1 MQSKLIFYIVLMG
14 SLLFAHQ
21 ACSYPHDPVQ
31 KGKQLY
37 LPAQIYR
44 VPENN
49 DYNNKES
56 EFSHFRKVES
66 DNIAIFWAKEYGE
79 RPQEHAL
86 APSGLILRLFCRS
99 ASVFMAT
106 TLM

>member
-1 MQSKLIFYIVLMG
+1 MFMG
-14 SLLFAHQ
+14 SMLSTHV
-21 ACSYPHDPVQ
+21 ACSRSNDPVQ

-56 EFSHFRKVES
+56 EFCHSRKVES
-66 DNIAIFWAKEYGE
+66 ENIAIFWAKEYGE
-79 RPQEHAL
+79 RPQEHTVHLVDGKDENDEQWPYAIKL
-86 APSGLILRLFCRS
+86 KGAAADAKML
-99 ASVFMAT
+99 
-106 TLM
+106 